1 MSFINSLELWKSL
14 GKDAATKV
22 RAEVVG
28 TGNGVNASWS
38 LDHDNVV
45 SGSDALYTDG
55 TIVATDSY
63 SIDLDDGEITGLT
76 ASSSSVL
83 TADYHYAD
91 IPDTHIQKILN
102 RANAELTS
110 STGRTFATG
119 STTEYLDIEDRTLD
133 EYFLLNWPVTTIS
146 SLQVNTSSTEGS
158 APGWSSSTQ
167 GLGNDFIANSEDLK
181 IGRFRW
187 IDNFPPVSGKDRI
200 KVTYTH
206 GLDDLPLVEE
216 LETLLATRQM
226 INSTIYQSI
235 FKGRDAFSPVRLEEI
250 ENRIKELTRQ
260 LKKINIERP

>member
-1 MSFINSLELWKSL
+1 MSFITPLELWKSL
-14 GKDAATKV
+14 GKDAVTKV

-28 TGNGVNASWS
+28 TGNGVDSSWS

-55 TIVATDSY
+55 TIVSTDSY

-76 ASSSSVL
+76 ASSGSVL

-91 IPDTHIQKILN
+91 VPDSHIQEILV
-102 RANAELTS
+102 RADAELTE
-110 STGRTFATG
+110 STGRTFDTD
-119 STTEYLDIEDRTLD
+119 SSIEYLNVEDSTQD
-133 EYFLLNWPVTTIS
+133 EYFLNNWPVTTIS
-146 SLQVNTSSTEGS
+146 SLQINTASSETDS
-158 APGWSSSTQ
+158 PAWKTLTQ
-167 GLGNDFIANSEDLK
+167 GLGNDFITNERDLK
-181 IGRFRW
+181 SGSFRF
-187 IDNFPPVSGKDRI
+187 IDNFPTKGKDRI

-206 GLDDLPLVEE
+206 GTTIHPLVDE
-216 LETLLATRQM
+216 LATLLATRQM